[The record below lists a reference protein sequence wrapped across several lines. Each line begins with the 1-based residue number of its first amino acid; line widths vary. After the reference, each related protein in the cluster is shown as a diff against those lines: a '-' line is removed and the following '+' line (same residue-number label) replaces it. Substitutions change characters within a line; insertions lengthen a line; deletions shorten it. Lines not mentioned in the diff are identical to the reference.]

1 MPPSS
6 KGGPVTKAGKNTS
19 SRNAISHGL
28 TAKKWI
34 DPAEQESYQRYL
46 SALNE
51 DFHPQTLMEKTLI
64 EKLADIKTRLE
75 RFHRVEDSLFSSAQI
90 RAASPDIVVNSFGL
104 ENEGVIEDV
113 TNHAMGLA
121 RGDSAISA
129 ELFYEI
135 VQHVDEDISGWGYI
149 KDHMPLLSA
158 HIIEECRKENL
169 DIEKLMNRYKPTTN
183 DTPPITVTFRSA
195 DKPPEPITEQA
206 LDESGLRVR
215 TEYFIAYIKEL
226 YKRTQRR
233 FLVNTVIEHFDG
245 RTKLLQD
252 GALPDGQTLD
262 RLMRYRNTLERQ
274 FSKTLGELLLLIKM
288 REG

>member
-6 KGGPVTKAGKNTS
+6 KGGPVTKAGKNAS

-90 RAASPDIVVNSFGL
+90 RAASPDIVVDSFDL
-104 ENEGVIEDV
+104 EGEGVIEDV
-113 TNHAMGLA
+113 RNHALRLE
-121 RGDSAISA
+121 RGDNGISA

-135 VQHVDEDISGWGYI
+135 VQHDVGDISGWGYI
-149 KDHMPLLSA
+149 KDNMPLLSE
-158 HIIEECRKENL
+158 HIIEECHKENL

-183 DTPPITVTFRSA
+183 DTPPIIITYSS

-206 LDESGLRVR
+206 LDESGLKVR
-215 TEYFIAYIKEL
+215 CEYFILYIKEL

-233 FLVNTVIEHFDG
+233 LLVSTVIEHFDG
-245 RTKLLQD
+245 RTQLLKD
-252 GALPDGQTLD
+252 GALPDGQALD

-274 FSKTLGELLLLIKM
+274 FSKTLGELLHLIKM

>member
-1 MPPSS
+1 MPPSP
-6 KGGPVTKAGKNTS
+6 KGGPVTETGKEIS
-19 SRNAISHGL
+19 SRNATSHGL

-34 DPAEQESYQRYL
+34 NPAEQESYQLYL

-64 EKLADIKTRLE
+64 EKLADIRTRLE
-75 RFHRVEDSLFSSAQI
+75 RFHTVEDSLFSMAQT
-90 RAASPDIVVNSFGL
+90 RAASPDIVVNSFDL

-113 TNHAMGLA
+113 TNHALGIA
-121 RGDSAISA
+121 RGDSTISE

-135 VQHVDEDISGWGYI
+135 AQHVAEDISGWGYI
-149 KDHMPLLSA
+149 KDNMPLLSA

-169 DIEKLMNRYKPTTN
+169 DIEKLMNRYKSTT
-183 DTPPITVTFRSA
+183 DDSPVIVIHFIS
-195 DKPPEPITEQA
+195 DKPPEPITDQA

-215 TEYFIAYIKEL
+215 CEYFITYIKEL

-233 FLVNTVIEHFDG
+233 LLVSTVIEHFDG
-245 RTKLLQD
+245 RTQLLKD

-274 FSKTLGELLLLIKM
+274 FSKTLGELLHIIKM
-288 REG
+288 REV